1 MEAAPTPAV
10 KPSVLEQP
18 SGSNPLTLRF
28 WLGKIDLRAI
38 ALFRIVLGL
47 FILFDAVEFA
57 PDLRAW
63 FSDAGVLPRAPFIS
77 GWARQTRFVLLDS
90 FASPAMCWVYWA
102 IAVIV
107 SIAVIL
113 GYRTKLASF
122 LAFVIFAGFQERIP
136 PLFDGSDT
144 VLRVLLFWHMFTS
157 SGNVWSIDA
166 LRASKLGRPF
176 SMEGFALPVRLVG
189 LQVGWVYLCSAFYKA
204 GGHSWRDGTAVHYTL
219 HLTHVFSRSWA
230 PIFDQPFLVHA
241 MTYGTLVVE
250 SSFLILTHL
259 PIADTWR
266 KRGKAL
272 ALLGGTSLHAGIFM
286 TINVG
291 HFSYFMPMTY
301 LALFE
306 PEWAQWVVDRA
317 TRVIKIQEWMP
328 RFEKLAATLPETAF
342 QTPAPGMKP
351 WVRYGWMG
359 VVAFFVLVCW
369 GSLPKNPQFPM
380 PTVLNQ
386 TLEYTSMWSNWD
398 MFAPEPLSTDYQ
410 LSAPAVFEDGTTT
423 DLLGPGGE
431 KRGFFFT
438 RWWKY
443 MENVTGGNQTLP
455 MEWGRYI
462 CREHNFDIPP
472 GQPRLYSFT
481 LIKDNQQIPP
491 MGQPWPDVQRTTVW
505 HHVCYDKPKDKAEPT
520 LPVAV
525 APKHLP

>member
-1 MEAAPTPAV
+1 
-10 KPSVLEQP
+10 
-18 SGSNPLTLRF
+18 
-28 WLGKIDLRAI
+28 
-38 ALFRIVLGL
+38 
-47 FILFDAVEFA
+47 
-57 PDLRAW
+57 
-63 FSDAGVLPRAPFIS
+63 
-77 GWARQTRFVLLDS
+77 
-90 FASPAMCWVYWA
+90 
-102 IAVIV
+102 
-107 SIAVIL
+107 
-113 GYRTKLASF
+113 
-122 LAFVIFAGFQERIP
+122 
-136 PLFDGSDT
+136 
-144 VLRVLLFWHMFTS
+144 
-157 SGNVWSIDA
+157 
-166 LRASKLGRPF
+166 
-176 SMEGFALPVRLVG
+176 
-189 LQVGWVYLCSAFYKA
+189 
-204 GGHSWRDGTAVHYTL
+204 
-219 HLTHVFSRSWA
+219 
-230 PIFDQPFLVHA
+230 
-241 MTYGTLVVE
+241 
-250 SSFLILTHL
+250 
-259 PIADTWR
+259 
-266 KRGKAL
+266 
-272 ALLGGTSLHAGIFM
+272 M